1 MAGRQKS
8 TPHTKLTMSVLI
20 GDHAGTFQTYF
31 SVAKSTVLFS
41 GDGGFVGL
49 FNGGRI
55 GTALHCLTSILFP

>member
-1 MAGRQKS
+1 
-8 TPHTKLTMSVLI
+8 MSVLI